1 MAYGGYGR
9 TTTICYVNAMRDM
22 NGNVVVYVGK
32 KLGDAGEKLVMKATI
47 KSHEE
52 YKGVKQTKVSRPFIE
67 S

>member
-1 MAYGGYGR
+1 
-9 TTTICYVNAMRDM
+9 MRDM